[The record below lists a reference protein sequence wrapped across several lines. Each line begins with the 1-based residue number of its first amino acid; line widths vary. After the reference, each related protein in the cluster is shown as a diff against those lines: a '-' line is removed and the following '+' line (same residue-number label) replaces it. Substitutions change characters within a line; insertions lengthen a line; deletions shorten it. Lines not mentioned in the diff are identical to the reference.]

1 MHDRLNL
8 GSGLKHALA
17 LVAEPQTGGDADEAA
32 PKDSNNDKPPE
43 QQNTTSSTARGEI
56 DVGKVGDGQKSAI
69 IIIIIIIM
77 IMTIWIILN
86 PLLVLLLLLLLLLRC
101 QVQEYLS
108 NNNTTSSNSKKPLSS
123 LQIKTAAATALATAA
138 IKAKLLAD
146 QEAREIQR
154 LASTVVELQLKKAN
168 IKLRRF
174 QLLEEV
180 GRIGS
185 SIT

>member
-1 MHDRLNL
+1 MCVC
-8 GSGLKHALA
+8 AC
-17 LVAEPQTGGDADEAA
+17 VCIFQ
-32 PKDSNNDKPPE
+32 
-43 QQNTTSSTARGEI
+43 
-56 DVGKVGDGQKSAI
+56 
-69 IIIIIIIM
+69 
-77 IMTIWIILN
+77 
-86 PLLVLLLLLLLLLRC
+86 PLLVVLWESGCCCRH

-108 NNNTTSSNSKKPLSS
+108 DNNSSKKPISS

-180 GRIGS
+180 CVCIFVSCRVLPCS
-185 SIT
+185 LPLLQSTHPSLVVTFVFPMVLSISQILERERQQMEQERAMMYTERVRQAAQAFNRHQ

>member
-1 MHDRLNL
+1 MHMFC
-8 GSGLKHALA
+8 SPT
-17 LVAEPQTGGDADEAA
+17 EPPGDDAPDANNSTIPTEEAA
-32 PKDSNNDKPPE
+32 LKDSNNDKFDLL
-43 QQNTTSSTARGEI
+43 TTSSRGEI
-56 DVGKVGDGQKSAI
+56 DAGKVGPCRASH
-69 IIIIIIIM
+69 
-77 IMTIWIILN
+77 L
-86 PLLVLLLLLLLLLRC
+86 PLSMHMQCKLDSSLSCCFSVRIGMPSLD
-101 QVQEYLS
+101 QVQDYLS
-108 NNNTTSSNSKKPLSS
+108 NMGSSSSKKPLSS

-180 GRIGS
+180 CVLGD
-185 SIT
+185 